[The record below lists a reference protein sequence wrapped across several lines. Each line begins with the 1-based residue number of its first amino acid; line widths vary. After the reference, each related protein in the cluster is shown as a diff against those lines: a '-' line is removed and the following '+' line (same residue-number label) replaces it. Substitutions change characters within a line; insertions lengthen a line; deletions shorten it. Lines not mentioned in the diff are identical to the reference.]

1 MNPAALDLNLLRV
14 FDAVMRERH
23 VTRAAARL
31 GLTQSAVSNGLARLR
46 RAFGDELFVRRPG
59 GVEPTALANDLDPRI
74 AAALDEV
81 QAALALK
88 LPFVPASAT
97 EHFSIG
103 MSEYAEAVLAAPL
116 VAALAAEAPGC
127 TLTIRHVDR
136 TDAAALLECQDIAI
150 ALAVMTE
157 ELPAHFTRILVL
169 PDEFVTLMRPGHAL
183 SEGELSLPRFVGFPH
198 LVVSP
203 NGSRRAALDEP
214 LRAAG
219 HPRRVTVTCGHFLAV
234 ADILLASDLV
244 CTMSGRMGSRIARAH
259 GLVAR
264 PAPVDVRH
272 ARLSMAWHRRHEA
285 HPAHVWLR
293 RKLQA
298 LAREAPVQSMIAS
311 D

>member
-1 MNPAALDLNLLRV
+1 MDVSTLDLNLLRV

-31 GLTQSAVSNGLARLR
+31 NLTQSAVSNALARLR
-46 RAFGDELFVRRPG
+46 AAFGDELFVRRPG
-59 GVEPTALANDLDPRI
+59 GVEPTALAADLDPPI
-74 AAALDEV
+74 AAALDQV
-81 QAALALK
+81 RAALALK
-88 LPFVPASAT
+88 LPFVPATAA
-97 EHFSIG
+97 EHFAIG

-116 VAALAAEAPGC
+116 VAAMAEEAPGC

-136 TDAAALLECQDIAI
+136 TDAEALMEREDIAI
-150 ALAVMTE
+150 ALTVLTD

-169 PDEFVTLMRPGHAL
+169 PDEFVTLMRPDHAL
-183 SEGELSLPRFVGFPH
+183 IEGELTLERFASVPH

-234 ADILLASDLV
+234 ADILLASDLI
-244 CTMSGRMGSRIARAH
+244 CTMSARMGRRIARVR
-259 GLVAR
+259 GLAVR
-264 PAPVDVRH
+264 TTPVELRH
-272 ARLSMAWHRRHEA
+272 IRLSMAWHRRHDS
-285 HPAHVWLR
+285 HPAHIWLR

-298 LAREAPVQSMIAS
+298 LARDAAA
-311 D
+311 